1 MKLFLGESGGFLLVL
16 AYAGLAFFLS
26 FFLFQNL
33 RFAISAVLWNPPG
46 GGFLIFCF
54 DGVLVIPLLYVR
66 LGYTDGIVTRFGAL
80 RGIVS
85 GISDSGQL

>member
-1 MKLFLGESGGFLLVL
+1 MKLFLGESGGFLLVML

-54 DGVLVIPLLYVR
+54 DGVLVIPLLYDR
-66 LGYTDGIVTRFGAL
+66 LGYTDGMASKFGTL

-85 GISDSGQL
+85 GDM